1 MRILY
6 VTGEFPYPLTG
17 GHLRHYHLIR
27 ELSRRH
33 TITLVSLVT
42 AAFRPDHREALA
54 PFTEGVF
61 TFSRPGASQRLPP
74 RMIRALSVLAGGEPA
89 ARELQ
94 ATVERLSSEE
104 SFDVVVLVGK
114 RMHRVAER
122 VARIPVVADMCDTES
137 FMIKA
142 RMSHAALRERP
153 RLRLKQAYIQRLERE
168 LSAKAS
174 HILFASCRDR
184 EQALSEPDLRATVVP
199 NGVDLAYWTRS
210 RVEPDAKTIVFSGV
224 MDYPPNVDAALQLT
238 EEILPRVRLAVPDCQ
253 LLIVGRDPTKRLC
266 AAGERPGVTIT
277 GFVDDVRPYLEGAA
291 VFAAPLRFAAGI
303 QNKLLEA
310 MAMELPVITSPLAVD
325 GLRTDEGHRP
335 PIEIAGDRA
344 QFAEAISRH
353 LARNADARL
362 VGAEGRRFV
371 ERHFSWRRS
380 GEKLE
385 EAVRAAT
392 AGYRSR

>member
-6 VTGEFPYPLTG
+6 VTGVFPYPLIG

-33 TITLVSLVT
+33 AITLISLVT
-42 AAFRPDHREALA
+42 EGFRPEHREAVA

-61 TFSRPGASQRLPP
+61 TFSWPGAGQRPTL
-74 RMIRALSVLAGGEPA
+74 RMVKALRVLAGGGSVT
-89 ARELQ
+89 RELQ
-94 ATVERLSSEE
+94 ATVERLNSEK

-114 RMHRVAER
+114 RMHWAAGRVAH
-122 VARIPVVADMCDTES
+122 IPVVADMCDTES
-137 FMIKA
+137 SLVKA
-142 RMSHAALRERP
+142 RMSHAALRDRP
-153 RLRLKQAYIQRLERE
+153 WLRLRQAYVRRLERE
-168 LSAKAS
+168 LIAKAS

-184 EQALSEPDLRATVVP
+184 EQLLPGPDARATVVP

-224 MDYPPNVDAALQLT
+224 MDYPQNVDTALQLI

-253 LLIVGRDPTKRLC
+253 LLIVGRDPTKRLR
-266 AAGERPGVTIT
+266 AAGERPGVTVT
-277 GFVDDVRPYLEGAA
+277 GFVDDVRPYLERAA
-291 VFAAPLRFAAGI
+291 IFAAPLRFAAGI

-310 MAMELPVITSPLAVD
+310 MAMEVPVIASPLAAE
-325 GLRTDEGHRP
+325 GLRTEGGHRP
-335 PIEIAGDRA
+335 PIELASGPA
-344 QFAEAISRH
+344 EFAAEISRH
-353 LARNADARL
+353 LTRNADPRV

-392 AGYRSR
+392 AGYRSC